1 MKSLTDIASYHWS
14 QTLKLPKGVKTGA
27 VIMGVDA
34 FSPAGK
40 AGLKKLDVIT
50 GFDGHKVNDI
60 VDLRERLYRKR
71 SATVSRSRSTVQE
84 RKNSGSQTDRSG
96 SIVEEKQPGN
106 PGCFY

>member
-50 GFDGHKVNDI
+50 GFDGHKVNDV

-71 SATVSRSRSTVQE
+71 SVTV
-84 RKNSGSQTDRSG
+84 
-96 SIVEEKQPGN
+96 
-106 PGCFY
+106 